1 MKRKYLLA
9 TVIASLLLATG
20 CKKDHIGAELVKGTT
35 FYSAIPTSTKEVVF
49 EYNSSVSSGTLLS
62 TRESPHPIYGNLVGN
77 TWRVSTCAS
86 VINANSDCSGM
97 FLTPYTTS
105 QYYQPRPYIT
115 RIDFGEG
122 FNTENVTSM
131 EYMFGDCYR
140 LTSLDLSHFN
150 TKNVINMVGMFS
162 NCYDL
167 KSLDLSHFN
176 TENVTEMVFMFSDC
190 RSLTSLDLSNFDMS
204 SVTQKR
210 YMCSNLSLNSKHCT
224 ITCTETVQT
233 ELQNG
238 TDMPTPEDGVTF
250 TWVRPTSK

>member
-9 TVIASLLLATG
+9 TVIASLILATG
-20 CKKDHIGAELVKGTT
+20 CKKDYIGAELVKGTT

-150 TKNVINMVGMFS
+150 TKNV
-162 NCYDL
+162 
-167 KSLDLSHFN
+167 
-176 TENVTEMVFMFSDC
+176 TEMVFMFSDC